1 MDGSVNDVT
10 LCCRWWI
17 VLMSSLSGSSSFSS
31 MSDNPIATPLLSSH
45 CRCDHGSCCANTDVD
60 TDNGAEA
67 DSEPLCSH
75 NVLSAQDTLVALL
88 VWSVSWSRSRVQLDT
103 INGNIMCAQEG
114 GARQH
119 VTIVVRYNSSNCS
132 THNILTSTFHFRI
145 KMTIKSCYLPNKPLS
160 CCTISPLSS
169 FLGHYMTPL
178 FVVFIKF

>member
-1 MDGSVNDVT
+1 MAIIKTKSVSDLYIIEHTHLWIMEDGSVNDVT

-31 MSDNPIATPLLSSH
+31 MSDNPMATPVLSSH
-45 CRCDHGSCCANTDVD
+45 CLSVWSRKLLRQHRCGYWQRSRGRLWT
-60 TDNGAEA
+60 
-67 DSEPLCSH
+67 L
-75 NVLSAQDTLVALL
+75 VLSQCAQDTLVALL

-132 THNILTSTFHFRI
+132 THNILTSTIHFGI
-145 KMTIKSCYLPNKPLS
+145 KM
-160 CCTISPLSS
+160 
-169 FLGHYMTPL
+169 
-178 FVVFIKF
+178 